1 MEPLKKFTQESLEE
15 QLSVCSY
22 VTGKARKFFEQFL
35 LGKGIYDLT
44 DVTVDLIRTW
54 QIYVRSAEDLSPSQK
69 SKYISIPEQIM
80 YVYYRDAYPQLIQ
93 KAEDLIKQRPVRRR
107 VCTFLMLEGVH
118 SAEQIDCRIREE
130 YAQFLHHTVS
140 TDFDEYMKALD
151 ILKLD
156 WIKGINDLKKQQ
168 ILLNLQKHPDRK
180 VFLLYYPDYGIARSF
195 YYTQV
200 KEELVFDFSL
210 DVSQMLKSQV
220 CRMLLHVLDD
230 HPYKDN
236 RDRHDRRERFLI
248 PLQLLY
254 NYCVDAGISDIQ
266 RLEKEDIN
274 GFRESM
280 DGHAGSKTEIYMQIV
295 DNVRKYLFM
304 SSSEVAWRAN
314 VWYLERFQIEAHRLN
329 KSNPVQRLS
338 VVNIQ
343 NQESRQVLQNY
354 VRYLLAIST
363 RDAIQTIR
371 CRFYVVREFL
381 VYLEAH
387 QMELQRLSVEDIRQY
402 YAYLE
407 KKDLKPE
414 TFNTKVEFVLR
425 FLGYLRS
432 KKVINCNLD
441 ICYTKKFYKEHHD
454 RTVPVPEQEKIISVS
469 NRFPVEVRLIYLTLL
484 GTGLRISE
492 VCQLRRSSLRQEEHC
507 SWLYVYQPKMK
518 TFKKIPIPEFLFKL
532 LEEYSTEMERAAD
545 AYIFQGRDGGPY
557 RTGTF
562 RKKMRKEL
570 EKNGIDPQ
578 EYNFRPHDY
587 RHTIATE
594 LFDDGVDLQ
603 GIREFLGHTSTDM
616 TKQYIDYMD
625 SRIDALTDEFYSNHD
640 HRKKRYQ
647 DGKN

>member
-1 MEPLKKFTQESLEE
+1 MEPLKKITQESLEE

-80 YVYYRDAYPQLIQ
+80 YEYYRDAYPQLIQ

-156 WIKGINDLKKQQ
+156 WIKGINDLKRQQ

-180 VFLLYYPDYGIARSF
+180 VFLLYFPDYEIAKSF
-195 YYTQV
+195 YYIQN
-200 KEELVFDFSL
+200 KDELVFDFSR
-210 DVSQMLKSQV
+210 DVSEQLKTQV
-220 CRMLLHVLDD
+220 CRMLLHVLAD
-230 HPYKDN
+230 HPYKNN

-266 RLEKEDIN
+266 RMEKEDIN

-280 DGHAGSKTEIYMQIV
+280 DGHVGSKTEIYMQIV

-314 VWYLERFQIEAHRLN
+314 VWYLERFQIEEHRLN
-329 KSNPVQRLS
+329 GANPVQRLNFLS
-338 VVNIQ
+338 VRNLE
-343 NQESRQVLQNY
+343 NRQALQNY
-354 VRYLLAIST
+354 LQYLLAVST
-363 RDAIQTIR
+363 RNAVQTIR
-371 CRFYVVREFL
+371 CRFYACREFL
-381 VYLEAH
+381 QFLEAH
-387 QMELQRLSVEDIRQY
+387 QVSLQGLSEGPVSQY
-402 YAYLE
+402 VTYLE
-407 KKDLKPE
+407 EKHLEPE
-414 TFNTKVEFVLR
+414 TFNTEVGFVLR
-425 FLGYLRS
+425 FLGYLHS
-432 KKVINCNLD
+432 KKVISGNMD
-441 ICYTKKFYKEHHD
+441 IFYSKKFYKKHHD
-454 RTVPVPEQEKIISVS
+454 RTVPEPIQKKVIRAS

-484 GTGLRISE
+484 GTGLRLNE
-492 VCQLRRSSLRQEEHC
+492 VCQLRRSALRQEEHRD
-507 SWLYVYQPKMK
+507 WLYVYQPKMK
-518 TFKKIPIPEFLFKL
+518 TFKKIPIPGILFQY
-532 LEEYSTEMERAAD
+532 LEGYCTKMERDAD
-545 AYIFQGRDGGPY
+545 AYIFQGCDGGPY
-557 RTGTF
+557 RAGTF
-562 RKKMRKEL
+562 RKKMRREL
-570 EKNGIDPQ
+570 EKNDISPR
-578 EYNFRPHDY
+578 EYIFSAHDY

-594 LFDDGVDLQ
+594 LFDDGAGLQ
-603 GIREFLGHTSTDM
+603 VIREFLGHTSTDM